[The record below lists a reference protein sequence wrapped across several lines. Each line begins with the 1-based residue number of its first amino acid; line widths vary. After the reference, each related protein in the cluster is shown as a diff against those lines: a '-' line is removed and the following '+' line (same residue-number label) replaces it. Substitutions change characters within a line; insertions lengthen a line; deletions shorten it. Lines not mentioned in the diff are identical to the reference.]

1 MAVRVGINGLGRIG
15 KGIVSAWVERNF
27 DNIDIVAINDKTE
40 ASTFAH
46 LLKYDSVHG
55 RLHADL
61 KSEGKDAILI
71 GGSKKISLCSHAN
84 PDEIPWDEYG
94 VDIVLE
100 CTGKF
105 TDRDKADLHR
115 KRKGVKKVII
125 SAPAKD
131 PDITI
136 VLGVNDKAYNPQKH
150 HLISNASCTTNCL
163 APVAKILH
171 ESFGIERGFMTTVH
185 SYTNDQ
191 KILDKY
197 HKDLRRARAGALSM
211 IPTTTGAAKSIGI
224 VMPELAGRMDGTS
237 IRVPTPNVSLVDL
250 VCTLNKSASAKA
262 VNDAYRQAAQGPL
275 NGILTVCEEPL
286 VSIDFNG
293 TWESAII
300 DSLQTATIEDR
311 MVKVMAWYDNETGFS
326 HRMLDITGMVA
337 KSL

>member
-27 DNIDIVAINDKTE
+27 EGIDIVMINDKTE
-40 ASTFAH
+40 ASSFAH

-61 KSEGKDAILI
+61 KAEGNSLLV
-71 GGSKKISLCSHAN
+71 GGSKKIALCSH
-84 PDEIPWDEYG
+84 PSPEETPWEEQG

-105 TDRDKADLHR
+105 TDRAKAELHR
-115 KRKGVKKVII
+115 KRGVKKVII

-131 PDITI
+131 PDVTLVI
-136 VLGVNDKAYNPQKH
+136 GVNEKIYDPKKH

-163 APVAKILH
+163 APVAKVLH
-171 ESFGIERGFMTTVH
+171 DNFGIEKGFMTTVH
-185 SYTNDQ
+185 AYTNDQ

-197 HKDLRRARAGALSM
+197 HKDIRRARAGGLSM
-211 IPTTTGAAKSIGI
+211 IPTTTGAAKSIGV
-224 VMPELAGRMDGTS
+224 VMPELAGKLDGLA
-237 IRVPTPNVSLVDL
+237 IRVPTPNVSLIDL
-250 VCTLNKSASAKA
+250 VATIQKKA
-262 VNDAYRQAAQGPL
+262 GRNEINEAYRRAAAGPL
-275 NGILTVCEEPL
+275 HGILTCSEEPL

-300 DSLQTATIEDR
+300 DTALTAAIDDHL
-311 MVKVMAWYDNETGFS
+311 VKVLAWYDNETGFS
-326 HRMLDITGMVA
+326 HRMLDLAILVS
-337 KSL
+337 KDL